1 MNKRILARQ
10 RQHRERS
17 EDLRS
22 EYGWGS
28 RGAGQLVTDAGAGG
42 AREPHVGREQ
52 GEHWAL
58 GSAIASLLTTGAPG
72 GPGHLIR
79 PRGGQVSL
87 DLVHP
92 QVLARGR
99 RDDGD

>member
-28 RGAGQLVTDAGAGG
+28 RGAGQLVTDAGAGAGG

-52 GEHWAL
+52 GKHRAL
-58 GSAIASLLTTGAPG
+58 GSAIALLTTG
-72 GPGHLIR
+72 GPGHVIR

-92 QVLARGR
+92 QVLAGGR